1 MAVVEKDHLNNFI
14 LLQLKKRQ
22 KNEFWYHENIY

>member
-14 LLQLKKRQ
+14 LLQLKKET